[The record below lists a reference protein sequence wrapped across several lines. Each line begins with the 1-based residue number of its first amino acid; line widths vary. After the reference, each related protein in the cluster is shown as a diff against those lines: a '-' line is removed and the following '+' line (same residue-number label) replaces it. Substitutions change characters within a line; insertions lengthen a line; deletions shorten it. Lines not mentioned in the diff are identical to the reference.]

1 MFIDVSAQGEKIV
14 NGFRRPQE
22 RHTPRGDRR
31 SFGVS
36 QEATHSLTRACAMPL
51 PRSSEA
57 SARVMP
63 EICHSLVSRYAEI
76 ASAARNALLRPVAV
90 ICGQFGDVERDEEAK
105 NALAKAFPPR
115 EIVMLRIDN

>member
-36 QEATHSLTRACAMPL
+36 QEATHSLTRACAIPL

-57 SARVMP
+57 RARVMP
-63 EICHSLVSRYAEI
+63 EICHSLVSRRKSLRQRGTLCCDQCSWQAFE
-76 ASAARNALLRPVAV
+76 ASFWLKGR
-90 ICGQFGDVERDEEAK
+90 GE
-105 NALAKAFPPR
+105 PR
-115 EIVMLRIDN
+115 RS